1 MKVKG
6 TNYLSTD
13 SPGLRYFALVVLWG
27 RCSGT
32 RFCVLRGQSPGEEAE
47 SQGPLCP
54 GPTWLIQGT
63 SSVPGPGGFVLS
75 FPSGTLALSLL
86 QFFLSNVSKKV
97 SRNERAG
104 PLCHLLLLYAWEDR
118 QTLLWCLVGLP
129 MVWHLCKLKSW
140 HGSLFFMSFYTNTL
154 NK

>member
-13 SPGLRYFALVVLWG
+13 SPGLQYLALVVLRG
-27 RCSGT
+27 RCSDI
-32 RFCVLRGQSPGEEAE
+32 RFCVLGGQSPGEEAE

-63 SSVPGPGGFVLS
+63 SSVTGPGGFVLS

-97 SRNERAG
+97 FRNERAG
-104 PLCHLLLLYAWEDR
+104 PLCHLLFLYAWEDR
-118 QTLLWCLVGLP
+118 QKLLWCLVGLP
-129 MVWHLCKLKSW
+129 MV
-140 HGSLFFMSFYTNTL
+140 
-154 NK
+154 